1 MGQLSKEVPGTVR
14 HGYGILTP
22 LERCREDRIAG
33 QGPSRS
39 AHLTPMGKLDSDEK
53 GHLPDECGHYYD
65 QPVKVS
71 AFARIAVRFP
81 SNRCP
86 LSFEF
91 VSALR
96 RAPQRQCNNAN
107 MIPMH
112 QYISRR
118 NR

>member
-96 RAPQRQCNNAN
+96 RAPHAA
-107 MIPMH
+107 
-112 QYISRR
+112 
-118 NR
+118 